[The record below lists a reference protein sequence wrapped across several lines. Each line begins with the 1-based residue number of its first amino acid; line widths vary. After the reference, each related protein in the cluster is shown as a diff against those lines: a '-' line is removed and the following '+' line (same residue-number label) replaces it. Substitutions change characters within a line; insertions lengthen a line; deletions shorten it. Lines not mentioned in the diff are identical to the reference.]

1 MKKIL
6 SIFILII
13 AFLGIIFVGNSNA
26 AINSKKNEIISEET
40 KSKLVEIKDNE
51 LKSIDDYK
59 EAYGSVTY
67 GTVAFVLNKIRV
79 YSIPLGFLGIAI
91 SAIYQYV
98 LGIRHLETRDKGF
111 NMMITIVTL
120 FVICQVLPLI
130 FAIVIKG
137 WRN

>member
-1 MKKIL
+1 MKKL
-6 SIFILII
+6 MTIFILMASIW
-13 AFLGIIFVGNSNA
+13 GILFAGNVYA
-26 AINSKKNEIISEET
+26 ANSTKKEIISNET
-40 KSKLVEIKDNE
+40 KSQLVDLKETE
-51 LKSIDDYK
+51 LKSIQDYK
-59 EAYGSVTY
+59 DAYGNVTY
-67 GTVAFVLNKIRV
+67 GTVAFILNKIRV

-120 FVICQVLPLI
+120 FVICQVLPLV

>member
-1 MKKIL
+1 MKFIGDQIKIKRD
-6 SIFILII
+6 
-13 AFLGIIFVGNSNA
+13 IFVNHV
-26 AINSKKNEIISEET
+26 
-40 KSKLVEIKDNE
+40 SKLIMDLNIDKDAY
-51 LKSIDDYK
+51 LYYK

>member
-1 MKKIL
+1 MKKL
-6 SIFILII
+6 MTIFILMASI
-13 AFLGIIFVGNSNA
+13 LGILFAGNVYA
-26 AINSKKNEIISEET
+26 ANSTKKEIISNET
-40 KSKLVEIKDNE
+40 KSQLVELKETE
-51 LKSIDDYK
+51 LKSIQDYK
-59 EAYGSVTY
+59 DAYGNVTY
-67 GTVAFVLNKIRV
+67 GTVAFILNKIRV

-120 FVICQVLPLI
+120 FVICQVLPLV

>member
-1 MKKIL
+1 MKKL
-6 SIFILII
+6 MTIFILMASI
-13 AFLGIIFVGNSNA
+13 LGILFAGNVYA
-26 AINSKKNEIISEET
+26 ANSTKKEIISNET
-40 KSKLVEIKDNE
+40 KSQLVDLKETE
-51 LKSIDDYK
+51 LKSIQDYK
-59 EAYGSVTY
+59 DAYGNVTY
-67 GTVAFVLNKIRV
+67 GTVAFILNKIRV

-120 FVICQVLPLI
+120 FVICQVLPLV